1 MNDKVLSIDKISQLR
16 QKGNIKR
23 LVFVSG
29 VFNILHPG
37 HFRLLR
43 FAKENGDFLVVGVIP
58 DQEATSEALI
68 PEQQRLEAIQ
78 SISWV
83 DYSIMLQSSLENLL
97 LDLRPDIVVKGIEH
111 EYTYNPELQILN
123 SYGGEIIY
131 CSGEISF
138 SSLDLVEQE
147 LPSYAFSNIF
157 KPKEYLS
164 RHNIKLSA
172 LINSLDDFSN
182 ANICVIGDSIVDE
195 YINCD
200 ALGMSQEDPT
210 LVVTP
215 VNKNKFLGGAGIVAA
230 HSKSLG
236 AVVKFI
242 SVIGSDIEGEF
253 VKNKLEDFDVESH
266 LEIDKSRPTTKKIRY
281 RSSEKTLL
289 RVNSFRQ
296 HHISKEIQDSI
307 INYLERQVK
316 KLDLLIFS
324 DFNYGVLPQSLVD
337 RVINICQANNIFI
350 SADSQCSSQ
359 VGDISRFNNTMLLTP
374 TEREAR
380 LAVNNFESGLV
391 VMAESLRKKAISENI
406 IVTLGSEGL
415 IIHAGRGDE
424 FETDQLPAFN
434 KSPKDPAGAGDAFLV
449 CSSIMMAKGK
459 TIWEAAYLGSI
470 ASSLQVARIG
480 NSPLL
485 LEDLKRELSK

>member
-1 MNDKVLSIDKISQLR
+1 MNDRVLSDQKIAQLR
-16 QKGNIKR
+16 KKGEIKR

-43 FAKENGDFLVVGVIP
+43 FAKENGDFLIVGVIS
-58 DQEATSEALI
+58 DKDATSEAI
-68 PEQQRLEAIQ
+68 ISEKQRFEAIQ

-83 DYSIMLQSSLENLL
+83 DYSIMLNSSIENVI
-97 LDLRPDIVVKGIEH
+97 LDLRPDIIVKGIEH
-111 EYTYNPELQILN
+111 EYADNPELKILN
-123 SYGGEIIY
+123 SYGGKIIY

-147 LPSYAFSNIF
+147 LTSYAFSNIF
-157 KPKEYLS
+157 KPKEYLN
-164 RHNIKLSA
+164 RHNIQLQA
-172 LINSLDDFSN
+172 LINSIDDFSS

-215 VNKNKFLGGAGIVAA
+215 VNKDKFIGGAGIVAA

-236 AVVKFI
+236 SAVKFI
-242 SVIGSDIEGEF
+242 SVIGDDIEGEF
-253 VKNKLEDFDVESH
+253 VNRKLKDFGVEAH
-266 LEIDKSRPTTKKIRY
+266 LEVDKSMPTTKKIRY
-281 RSSEKTLL
+281 RSLEKTLL

-307 INYLERQVK
+307 MNYLERHIEN
-316 KLDLLIFS
+316 LDLLIFS
-324 DFNYGVLPQSLVD
+324 DFNYGLLPQPLVERIVD
-337 RVINICQANNIFI
+337 ICQKNDVFM

-359 VGDISRFNNTMLLTP
+359 VGDISRFGNMMLLTP

-380 LAVNNFESGLV
+380 LAVSDFESGLV
-391 VMAESLRKKAISENI
+391 VMAESLRKSALSDNI

-415 IIHAGRGDE
+415 LIHAGFGDE
-424 FETDQLPAFN
+424 FQTDQLPAFN

-449 CSSIMMAKGK
+449 CSSIMLAQGK
-459 TIWEAAYLGSI
+459 SIWESAYLGSV
-470 ASSLQVARIG
+470 AAALQVARIG
-480 NSPLL
+480 NTPLS
-485 LEDLKRELSK
+485 LKELKNELSN